1 MKDLRNNWTH
11 LQDRI
16 AKINRDCKHFGQKEP
31 KFTFYDKMK
40 DELDEQDKAWSLF
53 DEFKAE
59 LDKFSQESWLTFRKK
74 EYFKFQ
80 DFFLSQA
87 ERLKSMN
94 KNVVSRF
101 LLRLVDDYQ
110 KAWPLI
116 KLCTGESFEKEHWRK
131 LITMLK
137 MPKEVTFDSLTFGN
151 LLDSV
156 PEMLKKHKEIKELSD
171 KAQGEVTIREAIN
184 ELRVWCE
191 TTEFVLSEYESNGR
205 STPLIK
211 EWKEVIT

>member
-1 MKDLRNNWTH
+1 
-11 LQDRI
+11 
-16 AKINRDCKHFGQKEP
+16 
-31 KFTFYDKMK
+31 MK

-137 MPKEVTFDSLTFGN
+137 MPKEVTFDNLTFGN

-171 KAQGEVTIREAIN
+171 KA
-184 ELRVWCE
+184 
-191 TTEFVLSEYESNGR
+191 
-205 STPLIK
+205 
-211 EWKEVIT
+211 